1 MRNLRIGIGAALATG
16 IAVTLAVVGLSIGA
30 GESGRNALAAAP
42 TTASEP
48 VAVPAYAQA
57 MSRSQTADERD
68 VQRQTPASNTR
79 SVMVDGADA
88 VYVGRVEGQDALCIS
103 IQQRQT
109 QRLTTTCGD
118 ASSTLAGDLRLVR
131 GGADGQDVVI
141 VGVAPPD
148 SASATAKTASGDL
161 VRPIAGGIFL
171 VRSDNV
177 PAALEFKNAAGVPVK
192 SVTFGRL
199 AATVSSP

>member
-1 MRNLRIGIGAALATG
+1 MRNLRIAIGAALVAG
-16 IAVTLAVVGLSIGA
+16 LVVTLAVVGLSINA
-30 GESGRNALAAAP
+30 GGSGRNALAAAP
-42 TTASEP
+42 TTPSRT

-57 MSRSQTADERD
+57 MSRSQTVDELD

-79 SVMVDGADA
+79 SVMNDGADA
-88 VYVGRVEGQDALCIS
+88 VYVGRVEAQDAHCIS
-103 IQQRQT
+103 IHQRQT

-118 ASSTLAGDLRLVR
+118 VSAIRAGDLRLVR
-131 GGADGQDVVI
+131 GGADGQGVVT
-141 VGVAPPD
+141 VGVAPSD

-171 VRSDNV
+171 VRSDDV
-177 PAALEFKNAAGVPVK
+177 PAALEFKNASGVLVK

-199 AATVSSP
+199 AATVSGR